1 MLYEFL
7 DANRD
12 KILRRSRSKLVSRQV
27 PTPTDHELAHGLPLF
42 LDQLI
47 AILRVERGDRG
58 DGQRGVS
65 ASAALHG
72 GELLRIGL
80 TVGQV
85 VHDYGSIC
93 QSVTEVADENDVA
106 ITAEEFQTFNGCLDD
121 AIAQAVTE
129 YEHQRDRAVGGAGV
143 AHLGVLAHEMRNL
156 LTTAM
161 LTFDALKRG
170 GVGVNGSTG
179 ALHGHSLSRMRTLID
194 RTLAE
199 VRLGAAIERP
209 ERVSIAA
216 LMEEIEIVA
225 TVETNDRDV
234 HLSVETGPYDL
245 DVHADRQILVSAVA
259 NLVQNAFKFTRPG
272 GHITI
277 RAHLVGE
284 RVLIEVKDECG
295 GLPPGRIEDLFRPFE
310 QKGLDQTGLGLG
322 LSISA
327 KGIRASGGEI
337 HVRDLPGSGCVF
349 TVDLPRAPPPD

>member
-12 KILRRSRSKLVSRQV
+12 KILRRSRSKLASRQV
-27 PTPTDHELAHGLPLF
+27 PTPTEHELAQGLPIF

-47 AILRVERGDRG
+47 AILRVERGARG
-58 DGQRGVS
+58 EGQRDVS
-65 ASAALHG
+65 ASAARHG
-72 GELLRIGL
+72 AELLRSGL

-93 QSVTEVADENDVA
+93 QSVTEVANEDNVA

-129 YEHQRDRAVGGAGV
+129 YEHQRDRAVDRSGV

-156 LTTAM
+156 LMTAM

-170 GVGVNGSTG
+170 GVGVKGSTG
-179 ALHGHSLSRMRTLID
+179 TLHGRSLSRMRTLID

-199 VRLGAAIERP
+199 VRLGAAIQRP
-209 ERVSIAA
+209 ERFSVAE

-225 TVETNDRDV
+225 TVETNDRGV
-234 HLSVETGPYDL
+234 HLSVEAGPYDL

-259 NLVQNAFKFTRPG
+259 NLVQNAFKFSRAG
-272 GHITI
+272 GHVSI
-277 RAHLVGE
+277 RAHSIGE

-295 GLPPGRIEDLFRPFE
+295 GLPPGSTEDLFRPFE

-322 LSISA
+322 LAISA
-327 KGIRASGGEI
+327 KGVRASGGDI
-337 HVRDLPGSGCVF
+337 RVRDLPGSGCVF